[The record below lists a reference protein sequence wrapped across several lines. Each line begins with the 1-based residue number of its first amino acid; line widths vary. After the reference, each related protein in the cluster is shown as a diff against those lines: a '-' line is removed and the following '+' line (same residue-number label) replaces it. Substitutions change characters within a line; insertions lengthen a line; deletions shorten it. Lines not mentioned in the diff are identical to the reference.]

1 MRIQVHS
8 CIREVDRIVVRER
21 RQCCLVRTQEEGM
34 HVVSK
39 IRRADR
45 MKIALED
52 SKRGNTAAMK
62 ERLKTVSQRKGVN
75 EMKSLHLPCPT
86 GLMTTADTP
95 PRASSILHTWTD

>member
-1 MRIQVHS
+1 
-8 CIREVDRIVVRER
+8 
-21 RQCCLVRTQEEGM
+21 M

-39 IRRADR
+39 IRRAAR

-95 PRASSILHTWTD
+95 PRVKYTPYMDRLDPCIELAALGEMTQNT